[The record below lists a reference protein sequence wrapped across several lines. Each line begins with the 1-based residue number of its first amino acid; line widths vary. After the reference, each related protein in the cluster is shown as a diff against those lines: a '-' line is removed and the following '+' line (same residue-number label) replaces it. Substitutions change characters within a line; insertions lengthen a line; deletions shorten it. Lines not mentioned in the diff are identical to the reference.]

1 MKANSLILVLF
12 LSFLVS
18 SCVDDLTTIGTR
30 IQPSQD
36 AISVGTDTFHV
47 STENI
52 FVEYMYSRPDSFLL
66 GSFYDN
72 VYGTTEADIL
82 AQVNCPINFKYPETS
97 KVDSALVVLYYKSWF
112 GDKYS
117 ALDVNI
123 YEMDKQTFTYSGL
136 YKTNLNPDDY
146 TSKLILLSNR
156 IVTVNASKINI
167 DNTRY
172 IKFKML
178 PSPDDGTSNDFVTKF
193 FNINPDTYSSES
205 KFTEFFKGMYITAK
219 YGASTILNVRQID
232 LELYY
237 HYTYTI
243 KGKSGNDSI
252 VTRKDVKVFPAN
264 PEVRQVNRFSH
275 PDTTLVK
282 NQLKILND
290 SVNYVSSPANI
301 QTRVILP
308 MKRIKERMD
317 NDIRTKGKSLSV
329 NSGLLQVEVAQATE
343 EDKTKLIPIPVNR
356 YMLLIKE
363 SAMAD
368 FFKKNELP
376 NDTSAVLAVYSA
388 SLISNTTLYQSYYTF
403 NVAKL
408 IANELKQHPTTLGE
422 KLNMRLIPVRVTLD
436 ANSNITAVNQEF
448 LLSGVTIRSGLN
460 KSPMRIK
467 MVYSGF

>member
-1 MKANSLILVLF
+1 MKSNSFILILF
-12 LSFLVS
+12 LSILVS
-18 SCVDDLTTIGTR
+18 SCVDDLTSIGTK

-66 GSFYDN
+66 GTFYDKD
-72 VYGTTEADIL
+72 YGTTQADIL
-82 AQVNCPINFKYPETS
+82 AQVNCPVNFKYPATS
-97 KVDSALVVLYYKSWF
+97 KVDSALIVLYYKTWF

-117 ALDVNI
+117 PLDVNI

-136 YKTNLNPDDY
+136 YKTSLNPDEY
-146 TSKLILLSNR
+146 TSKLTLLSNR
-156 IVTVNASKINI
+156 IISARDASKKGK
-167 DNTRY
+167 DSTF

-178 PSPDDGTSNDFVTKF
+178 PSPNDGLSKDFVTRF

-205 KFTEFFKGMYITAK
+205 KFTEFFKGMYITAN
-219 YGASTILNVRQID
+219 YGASTILNIRQID

-237 HYTYTI
+237 HYTETV
-243 KGKSGNDSI
+243 KSKSGADSI
-252 VTRKDVKVFPAN
+252 ITRKDVKTFPAN
-264 PEVRQVNRFSH
+264 PEVRQVNRFLH
-275 PDTTLVK
+275 PDTTAIK
-282 NQLKILND
+282 NQLKLKD

-308 MKRIKERMD
+308 MKRIKTRMD
-317 NDIRTKGKSLSV
+317 NDSRTKGKSLTV
-329 NSGLLQVEVAQATE
+329 NSALLQVEVAQATE
-343 EDKTKLIPIPVNR
+343 EDKTKLIPMPVIR

-363 SAMAD
+363 SAMVD
-368 FFKKNELP
+368 FFRKNELP
-376 NDTSAVLAVYSA
+376 NDTTAMLATYSS
-388 SLISNTTLYQSYYTF
+388 SLIYNTTLYQSYYTF

-408 IANELKQHPTTLGE
+408 IANELKQHPTSIDE
-422 KLNMRLIPVRVTLD
+422 KLNMRLVPVRVTLD
-436 ANSNITAVNQEF
+436 ANSNVTAVNQEF